1 MRSLPWKPAIIGA
14 LLVSFCFAQDTA
26 QSKIRIGALNLAI
39 TGADEN
45 FASTINADMVQIVSD
60 MGFYKVYSQA
70 DLEKAFAS
78 IKQKFPAHCD
88 DPRCVIEIG
97 SSLGLDRMLY
107 GSFDKN
113 SATFGVRLFLADVP
127 SGQIVG
133 QVNLEGEPGAGANDL
148 LKVAVAKLHNI
159 QTPNAVKM
167 RDYFGPE
174 VHNEAQMLY
183 SSGLCVGLGILFAA
197 INGGLHNSTLSH
209 QFDTLSMSGMV
220 SSTLQVPFFG
230 RPAGLADQ
238 YVAASDDAYGV
249 LYNPAGMAWLAHQ
262 DMALGY
268 QYRFNLINNF
278 VASYVNKATREIG
291 FGECVLYS
299 GDYTHLQDE
308 LYFISSYAYK
318 FNQHF
323 LFFRPFSIGVSVKLG
338 SMTSPK
344 SDDAT
349 ASQKTF
355 VAGLDVGL
363 LTEFADNIRFGLVF
377 KDLPT
382 VEKVNNTTTGTNYLE
397 YEPTVLQMGG
407 TYRAG
412 YTTFLICQGQVP
424 LYADQPWKFSG
435 GVEQEIFSFFKV
447 RLGIEKQA
455 YFDTPWLF
463 TFGFGIDMKTESMF
477 GKYVTL
483 DGAYEYNT
491 LEEFPVA
498 NMSFRFG
505 F

>member
-1 MRSLPWKPAIIGA
+1 
-14 LLVSFCFAQDTA
+14 
-26 QSKIRIGALNLAI
+26 
-39 TGADEN
+39 
-45 FASTINADMVQIVSD
+45 
-60 MGFYKVYSQA
+60 
-70 DLEKAFAS
+70 
-78 IKQKFPAHCD
+78 
-88 DPRCVIEIG
+88 
-97 SSLGLDRMLY
+97 DRMLY

-148 LKVAVAKLHNI
+148 LKVAVAKLHNM
-159 QTPNAVKM
+159 QTPNVAKM

-183 SSGLCVGLGILFAA
+183 SSGLCLGLGILFAA

-230 RPAGLADQ
+230 RPAALADQ